1 MKKIGKRLVAGI
13 LTAVSLFGAFAFTGC
28 GETENKNEATNNTPS
43 ISEPTTPSKPQTPQ
57 YDGQIVQAGGKY
69 NLSNKIAF
77 LSSDIMPTSEG
88 EYEPV
93 SVTLTAT
100 VLPAD
105 ANQAVNWRVSFA
117 NANSEWATGKTVT
130 DYVSIATETED
141 STTATVTCSAQ
152 FGEPIIIECISQD
165 NPDIKAECTVDLLQ
179 GVESVSLTFGDDLP
193 INLGGQ
199 TDVVWEI
206 NPSGIGKGGA
216 ANVVIDTTDTYTVAV
231 DYSWNINLEQPSIYY
246 NEILSNWG
254 IYEDKYDMPDDASVS
269 DGYFVLDNQ
278 QTSRSDIGVD
288 CGLKRLGSITEL
300 IFDNAFLS
308 TTMAGYCQYTAG
320 RFGRFFSDLSTA
332 TMISSSIFT
341 SMASSAKVGFDEIYE
356 GSLYTLQLIV
366 RGTSAKSTTITH
378 KYNSLLYLTGYT
390 NTSNVQSVTLD
401 QSEIVL

>member
-13 LTAVSLFGAFAFTGC
+13 LTVVSLFGAFAFTGC

-43 ISEPTTPSKPQTPQ
+43 ISEPSTPSKPQTPQ

-77 LSSDIMPTSEG
+77 LSSDITPTSEG

-100 VLPAD
+100 VTPAD

-117 NANSEWATGKTVT
+117 NANSEWASGKTVT

-141 STTATVTCSAQ
+141 STTATVTCSAP
-152 FGEPIIIECISQD
+152 FGEQIKIECISQD

-179 GVESVSLTFGDDLP
+179 GVESVSLTFGDDMP

-206 NPSGIGKGGA
+206 NPNGVGKGGA
-216 ANVVIDTTDTYTVAV
+216 ANIVIEESDTYTIAGNWYGHIDLVSPFV
-231 DYSWNINLEQPSIYY
+231 YY
-246 NEILSNWG
+246 NNANLAGWG
-254 IYEDKYDMPDDASVS
+254 VYDNENELKDDSSVS
-269 DGYFVLDNQ
+269 DGYFVLADQGGKNVA
-278 QTSRSDIGVD
+278 VD
-288 CGLKRLGSITEL
+288 CGLKKFAQIHEL
-300 IFDNAFLS
+300 TFDNAFFS
-308 TTMAGYCQYTAG
+308 TCMAGYCNYIGETM
-320 RFGRFFSDLSTA
+320 FSNLNTSSIISNWVTVSALSTA
-332 TMISSSIFT
+332 T
-341 SMASSAKVGFDEIYE
+341 VGFGSIQE
-356 GSLYTLQLIV
+356 GSLYTLKLNIIS
-366 RGTSAKSTTITH
+366 TSSGSYISK
-378 KYNSLLYLTGYT
+378 KYYSLLYLTGYT

-401 QSEIVL
+401 KSEIVL